1 MRSRKRERIEQ
12 QKKDFDARSQKRDAL
27 IDWFDPDSGWS
38 QSAYHLPEEY
48 EEFFVSFQATIQE
61 AINNIDIDGK
71 INGDVLDSIIDAETH
86 IALRK
91 IRLMRVRHEHSLMEI
106 STTKKAHLFQIQGV
120 IKLLESEIEDIDRE
134 LKEE

>member
-1 MRSRKRERIEQ
+1 MRNRKRVKIEQ

-27 IDWFDPDSGWS
+27 IDWFDSESGWS
-38 QSAYHLPEEY
+38 QSPYHLPEEY
-48 EEFFVSFQATIQE
+48 EEFFVSFQSTIQE

-71 INGDVLDSIIDAETH
+71 LNGDVLDSIIDAECH
-86 IALRK
+86 IAVRK

-106 STTKKAHLFQIQGV
+106 STTKKAHLYQIQEV
-120 IKLLESEIEDIDRE
+120 IKLIESEIEDIDRE